1 MSDDTK
7 ILHVYQAGPLTVVGF
22 AGQELLDQVNIA
34 TCRDEIKSL
43 VAECETKILA
53 FDLSGVRLIP
63 SGLLGLLTSLKD
75 LGVEVQIYNP
85 SDDVREVLE
94 ITKLDRVIPVQE
106 VDLDGSSND
115 LDDDD

>member
-1 MSDDTK
+1 MSDEAK

-22 AGQELLDQVNIA
+22 GGHELLDQMNIA
-34 TCRDEIKSL
+34 MCRDEIKSL
-43 VAECETKILA
+43 VAESGTKTLA

-63 SGLLGLLTSLKD
+63 SGMLGLLTSLKD

-94 ITKLDRVIPVQE
+94 ITKLNELIPIRE
-106 VDLDGSSND
+106 VDVDKALSDPE
-115 LDDDD
+115 DDD